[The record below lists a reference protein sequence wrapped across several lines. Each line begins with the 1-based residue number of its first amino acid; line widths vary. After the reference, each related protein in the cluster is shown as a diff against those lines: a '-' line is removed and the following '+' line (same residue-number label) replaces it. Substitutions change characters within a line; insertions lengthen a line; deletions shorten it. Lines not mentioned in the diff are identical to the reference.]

1 MNEDDLELEQIIDTK
16 EETEKFMYQVWAT
29 GINTQTQES
38 LYEVKMSEF
47 VNPVDAINYANLL
60 TIEKINQIKP
70 ISTKVDLIQIS
81 VDSILKTLDCG
92 TVYKTELLNV

>member
-1 MNEDDLELEQIIDTK
+1 MDEDDLELEQILDTK
-16 EETEKFMYQVWAT
+16 EETEKFTYQVWAT

-47 VNPVDAINYANLL
+47 VNPIDAINYANLL
-60 TIEKINQIKP
+60 TLEKINQIKP
-70 ISTKVDLIQIS
+70 ISTRIDLIQIT
-81 VDSILKTLDCG
+81 VDSIFKTQDCG